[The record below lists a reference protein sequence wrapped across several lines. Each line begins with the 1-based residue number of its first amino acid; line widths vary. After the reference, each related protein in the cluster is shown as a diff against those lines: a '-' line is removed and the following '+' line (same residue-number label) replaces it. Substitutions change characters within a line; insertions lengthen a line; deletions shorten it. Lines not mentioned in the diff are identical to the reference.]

1 MLGKYKHTMSYPKE
15 KSTNKQILNL
25 AIPNI
30 LSNLSIPLLSS
41 VDTALV
47 GHLQGLEHLGAVA
60 VGGMIFNFIYWGFG
74 FLRMGTTGLT
84 AQAFG
89 NNNLKEIAMI
99 LGRALLIAAAIAIA
113 LLVLQVPLAALS
125 FYLVK
130 ASPEV
135 EVFARDYFYIRIW
148 AAPATLG
155 IYAIQGWFLGMQN
168 AKYPLYMA
176 LLVNF
181 SNILLSVLF
190 VNYFGM
196 QSAGVALGTVCAQYL
211 GIVFSFFLFFNKY
224 KEYTHHFILRHL
236 LESKALKRFL
246 FVNSDIFI
254 RTICLVFVFSYFTAA
269 SAAFG
274 DDILA
279 ANTILMQFWT
289 ILAYGIDGFAY
300 AAESLVGKYV
310 GANSSELLKQSITAL
325 FVWSI
330 GMGVVFS
337 LLFFTFDSQLLS
349 LYTDKPDIIAL
360 AQEYIWWTIFAP
372 LINGICFIW
381 DGIFLGATDTV
392 ALRNSMLIC
401 TFLIFLPV
409 FFGLKGSL
417 GNTALWLAMTLFM
430 VARGITLSV
439 FAYYRIER
447 WTD

>member
-1 MLGKYKHTMSYPKE
+1 MKE
-15 KSTNKQILNL
+15 NPQISLNRQILQL

-47 GHLQGLEHLGAVA
+47 GHMQGLEYLGAVA

-89 NNNLKEIAMI
+89 NNNQLEISLV
-99 LGRALLIAAAIAIA
+99 LGRALFIAAIIAIS
-113 LLVLQVPLAALS
+113 LLVLQYPLAILS
-125 FYLVK
+125 FFLIK

-135 EVFARDYFYIRIW
+135 EIYAKSYFYIRIW

-155 IYAIQGWFLGMQN
+155 IYAIQGWFMGMQN

-176 LLVNF
+176 LLINL
-181 SNILLSVLF
+181 SNILFSVIF
-190 VNYFGM
+190 VKVFQM
-196 QSAGVALGTVCAQYL
+196 DSDGVALGTVCAQYI
-211 GIVFSFFLFFNKY
+211 GLFFSVYLFYNKY
-224 KEYTHHFILRHL
+224 SNYVKRIARKAL
-236 LESKALKRFL
+236 LESEAIKRFL
-246 FVNSDIFI
+246 FVNGDIFI

-274 DDILA
+274 DDILG

-289 ILAYGIDGFAY
+289 ILAYGIDGFAF

-310 GANSSELLKQSITAL
+310 GAKAKADLKKIIEYL
-325 FVWSI
+325 FLWSL
-330 GMGVVFS
+330 GMGLALSTIFYA
-337 LLFFTFDSQLLS
+337 FDEQLLQ
-349 LYTDKPDIIAL
+349 LYTDKPLVINL
-360 AQEYIWWTIFAP
+360 AKKYIWWTIFAP
-372 LINGICFIW
+372 IINGVCFIW

-401 TFLIFLPV
+401 TLLIFLPI
-409 FFGLKGSL
+409 FFLLKETME
-417 GNTALWLAMTLFM
+417 NTALWLAMTVFM
-430 VARGITLSV
+430 IARGISLSV
-439 FAYYRIER
+439 FAYYRIDR
-447 WTD
+447 WTGA